1 MAILINKILDEV
13 RVLGCSDLHFTNGI
27 NPVVR
32 LNGQLRK
39 MSGYEEMNEEGIL
52 EIVEQMTNEQQ
63 RRSIAQHKDTDFSFT
78 TRSGYRHRVNV
89 FFQRGFTAIAI
100 RLLRNDIPTLEDL
113 FLPPILG
120 EFAMR
125 PRGLVLVTGPTGSG
139 KSTTLAGMI
148 DYINVSRSAHVI
160 TIEDPI
166 EYVHEHKRC
175 MVNQREV
182 GMDVPDFA
190 SALRAAL
197 REDPDVILV
206 GEMRDFETVSA
217 AVTAAETGHLV
228 LSTLHTTS
236 APDTINRIIDV
247 YPEHQQVQIRTQ
259 LANTLVGV
267 ISQTLLP
274 KRDGSGRIAAMEIL
288 NVTDACAAM
297 IRDNKVHLIQSAIQ
311 TGKQNGMMCLDQELA
326 RMAKQGIVYE
336 ADALERCQ
344 DKAEFYRYLTQCNT
358 EFIFYGLSTA
368 NFGIISAQFVQ
379 IRLEHCAKRQNGT

>member
-39 MSGYEEMNEEGIL
+39 MSGYEEMNEEGIM
-52 EIVEQMTNEQQ
+52 EIVEQMTNETQ
-63 RRSIAQHKDTDFSFT
+63 RKSIAQHKDTDFSFT

-206 GEMRDFETVSA
+206 GEMRDGETVSA

-274 KRDGSGRIAAMEIL
+274 KRDGTGRIAAMEIL

-344 DKAEFYRYLTQCNT
+344 DKAEFYRYFN
-358 EFIFYGLSTA
+358 A
-368 NFGIISAQFVQ
+368 M
-379 IRLEHCAKRQNGT
+379 

>member
-1 MAILINKILDEV
+1 M
-13 RVLGCSDLHFTNGI
+13 LGCSDLHFTNGI

-344 DKAEFYRYLTQCNT
+344 DKAEFYRYFN
-358 EFIFYGLSTA
+358 A
-368 NFGIISAQFVQ
+368 M
-379 IRLEHCAKRQNGT
+379 

>member
-39 MSGYEEMNEEGIL
+39 MSGYEEMNEEGIM
-52 EIVEQMTNEQQ
+52 EIVEQMTNETQ
-63 RRSIAQHKDTDFSFT
+63 RKSIAQHKDTDFSFT

-166 EYVHEHKRC
+166 EFVHEHKRC

-274 KRDGSGRIAAMEIL
+274 KRDGTGRIAAMEIL

-344 DKAEFYRYLTQCNT
+344 DKAEFYRYFN
-358 EFIFYGLSTA
+358 A
-368 NFGIISAQFVQ
+368 M
-379 IRLEHCAKRQNGT
+379 

>member
-89 FFQRGFTAIAI
+89 FFQRGFAAIAI

-344 DKAEFYRYLTQCNT
+344 DKAEFYRYFN
-358 EFIFYGLSTA
+358 A
-368 NFGIISAQFVQ
+368 M
-379 IRLEHCAKRQNGT
+379 

>member
-160 TIEDPI
+160 TIEDPS

-344 DKAEFYRYLTQCNT
+344 DKAEFYRYFN
-358 EFIFYGLSTA
+358 A
-368 NFGIISAQFVQ
+368 M
-379 IRLEHCAKRQNGT
+379 